1 MQHGRPEVT
10 ALAVG
15 YTEPGIPAPEQVLL
29 TECPDCHG
37 VAGQRCWLG
46 STALMSTWHR
56 SRVEATED
64 RLAALAAP

>member
-1 MQHGRPEVT
+1 MT

-15 YTEPGIPAPEQVLL
+15 YTKPGIPAPEQVLL

-46 STALMSTWHR
+46 ATALMSTWHA